1 MKLQT
6 KGGGGVENPE
16 HFADVLYVWS
26 QSMSN
31 MRIQF
36 QIGSAAIKENRFA
49 SYVLYL
55 APVTFNLHQGPFTN
69 DVSNEGEGG
78 GG

>member
-6 KGGGGVENPE
+6 KGGVGVENPE

-36 QIGSAAIKENRFA
+36 QLVQLQSRRTENR
-49 SYVLYL
+49 
-55 APVTFNLHQGPFTN
+55 PVTFNLHQGPFTN
-69 DVSNEGEGG
+69 DISNEGEGG
-78 GG
+78 GLAKF